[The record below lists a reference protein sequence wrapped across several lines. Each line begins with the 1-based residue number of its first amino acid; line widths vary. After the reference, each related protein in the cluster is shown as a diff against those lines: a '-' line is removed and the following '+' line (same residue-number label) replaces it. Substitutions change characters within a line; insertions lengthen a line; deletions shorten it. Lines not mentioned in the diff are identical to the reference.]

1 MKKRFS
7 TGFLLNVLLVVT
19 LLGFMASN
27 VVTRVGLAMPEEALF
42 QGSEEPPSTETEEP
56 PSTETEEPDTHG
68 VDVHLFTR
76 QELLR
81 LQKDKSK
88 TVKLWAD
95 VTSLSTHF
103 DTEDTVEVKLEVVST
118 GLNCFTD
125 LTTQTQ
131 TISVRPGQR
140 KLVSFDR
147 GIFCAAAGT
156 NFTAATFKVTAKHL
170 PPGDATAESTYEVKV
185 TVK

>member
-1 MKKRFS
+1 MKKGFS
-7 TGFLLNVLLVVT
+7 TGFLLNVLMVVT

-42 QGSEEPPSTETEEP
+42 QGSEEPPATE
-56 PSTETEEPDTHG
+56 TETEEPDTHG

-118 GLNCFTD
+118 GPNCFTD
-125 LTTQTQ
+125 LTTETQ
-131 TISVRPGQR
+131 TINVRPGHR

-147 GIFCAAAGT
+147 GIFCTAAGA

-185 TVK
+185 TVR